1 MVDTKALRIG
11 FIGLGAMG
19 LPMAKCLARNIDCEL
34 RVFDVRAAVNAAA
47 GAWGG
52 KPCNSAVEVAQSSD
66 VVITM
71 LPDDAA
77 VRAVALDDGGILA
90 GCKRGSVFMDF
101 STIGPWTIREVGE
114 RFAAS
119 EVRVFSGAV
128 TLGVKAAIEGK
139 LAVYLDADAAADA
152 VLSRIV
158 RGFASTIIPIAGHGN
173 AKVIKLINNLMVGV
187 NVAATAE
194 AVALAEKAGLPATKL
209 VPLILKGSGSSYALA
224 NHIAR
229 SALDDDLGEGKFG
242 VDYILKD
249 MKLAMELAKR
259 VNHTTFFGALGMS
272 SYRGAKAM
280 GFGANYYPIVLRW
293 MEHAAAQPVSS
304 KNSKTGSLSPDE
316 DWNCGPGRHGRADD
330 AQSRGRW

>member
-1 MVDTKALRIG
+1 MAATKALRVG

-19 LPMAKCLARNIDCEL
+19 LPMAKCLARNVDCEL
-34 RVFDVRAAVNAAA
+34 TVFDVRPAINEAA
-47 GAWGG
+47 GGWGG
-52 KPCNSAVEVAQSSD
+52 KSCNSAAEVAQSSD
-66 VVITM
+66 VVLTM
-71 LPDDAA
+71 LPDDDA
-77 VRAVALDDGGILA
+77 VRAVALGEGGIIFGGNRDL
-90 GCKRGSVFMDF
+90 VLMDF
-101 STIGPWTIREVGE
+101 STIGPWTIREV
-114 RFAAS
+114 S
-119 EVRVFSGAV
+119 EGLTDSGVRVFSGAV

-139 LAVYLDADAAADA
+139 LAVYLDDEAAADT
-152 VLSRIV
+152 VLSKIV
-158 RGFASTIIPIAGHGN
+158 RGFATTIIPIKGRGN

-194 AVALAEKAGLPATKL
+194 AVALAEKAGLPATTL

-229 SALDDDLGEGKFG
+229 STLDDDLGEGKFG

-249 MKLAMELAKR
+249 IKLVMELAKR

-293 MEHAAAQPVSS
+293 MERVAAQPESS
-304 KNSKTGSLSPDE
+304 KNVKKQELV
-316 DWNCGPGRHGRADD
+316 A
-330 AQSRGRW
+330 